1 MNEQSK
7 KTIEKLRKEHSEIVK
22 EQPKIEF
29 PEDDYERKSTTSD
42 NYCEWIEAKN
52 NNYIPTSPLIIR
64 KKLPAGIY
72 DISWDNSKGVYI
84 FNKQK
89 LELDE
94 LLNLPNPLFKQIL
107 NDMEYFW
114 DNEDKFKK
122 YKFAYKRGIL
132 LHGPAGNGKTCLSAL
147 LTQMIID
154 TKQGVV
160 FSIKS
165 TRDLETYFDAVTKF
179 FRIIEEHTPI
189 LTIIEDLDGLL
200 EYQENETRMLNILDG
215 FYQSQN
221 IVYLGCT
228 NYPEKLKDRILN
240 RPSRFDKRYYIGPPE
255 ASVRKF
261 YLEHKIKGD
270 DLKRI
275 NIQEVVDNT
284 EGLSLSHLGELIKSV
299 FIFGKEIDESIQEL
313 KNMGEFIS
321 SSKYNKKSTA
331 GFALGVAKAVDKIS
345 DK

>member
-1 MNEQSK
+1 MK
-7 KTIEKLRKEHSEIVK
+7 RKEWRENSEVREEKPAIIF
-22 EQPKIEF
+22 E
-29 PEDDYERKSTTSD
+29 EDAERKSTTSD
-42 NYCEWIEAKN
+42 NYCEWIESKN

-72 DISWDNSKGVYI
+72 DISWDGERHVYI

-165 TRDLETYFDAVTKF
+165 TRDLENYFDAVTKF

-200 EYQENETRMLNILDG
+200 EYQENETRLLNILDG

-240 RPSRFDKRYYIGPPE
+240 RPSRFDKRYYIGNPE

-261 YLEHKIKGD
+261 YFEHKIKGD
-270 DLKRI
+270 DLKKI
-275 NIQEVVDNT
+275 NIQEMVDNT

-299 FIFGKEIDESIQEL
+299 FIFGKNIDESIQEL
-313 KNMGEFIS
+313 KNMGKFIS
-321 SSKYNKKSTA
+321 STKYNDKPTGFTA
-331 GFALGVAKAVDKIS
+331 GISKAASISKAVDKIN